1 VQANSARLKLR
12 SGSFLN
18 YHDLQSGDLMTEEA
32 YNIQNINKVNQAMRR
47 FGFIPSEIGE
57 SKMCDHV
64 KLVLYWLWKRF
75 P

>member
-1 VQANSARLKLR
+1 
-12 SGSFLN
+12 
-18 YHDLQSGDLMTEEA
+18 MTEEA